1 MQKNYISGCS
11 KYMKNLIIVE
21 SPAKART
28 ISAFLGRNY
37 KVVAS
42 KGHIRDLPKSS
53 FGITVDENGLFVPKY
68 SISRDVNPVVKEL
81 KKLAKEAE
89 TIYIATD
96 EDREGEAIGWH
107 IAMAIKKDPES
118 LPRIVFHEITK
129 TAIQHALDNPRKIDM
144 DSVNAQQARRLLD
157 RIVGY
162 KLSPLLASKIQKGL
176 SAGRVQSS
184 SLKIVVEKEREIKAF
199 KPEEYWTIEGLFEK
213 SIESSIYAFDGE
225 KMDKMSIK
233 NEARATEITQ
243 SAVKEN
249 FVVESLEKKE
259 RKSKTPAPFMTSTLQ
274 QAAST
279 QLGFSPK
286 KTMMVAQKLYEGV
299 KTDQGN
305 MGLITYMRT
314 DSMNLAKE
322 AVETAREYIDS
333 NFGADYLPAK
343 AKSYVTSSKGAQEAH
358 EAIRPTRVD
367 FPPIVAKDYLGADE
381 FKLYRLIYNR
391 FLACQMTEARLES
404 QTLLFKGEKSTF
416 KASGRKLLFDGF
428 YKVTGY
434 SEKDKLLPDLKKGQK
449 VILDD
454 IKPEQHFTE
463 PPARYNE
470 ASLIKKLESL
480 GIGRPSTYAPT
491 ITILQTRKYIELEK
505 KRIHPTEVAFTVI
518 EMLEEHFAEIVDSSF
533 TSNMEADL
541 DKIDEGKED
550 WQKVL
555 SDFYEPFMKKIANG
569 KEKIKSL
576 KMAEPTGEMCPKCG
590 HELLKRKGR
599 YGEFIACG
607 NFPKC
612 KYTTDLEG
620 NAPPEPEKTD
630 RPCEKCGEM
639 MVIKDSRRGKFY
651 ACSAYPKCKNAQPL
665 IPPRELDVP
674 CPKCGS
680 KLHEKEGKRGKFY
693 GCSNYP
699 KCRFISNGEPQD
711 RKCPEC
717 DSMVVHKVLK
727 TGEIYDC
734 IDKKCKWSEAVP
746 KEKQKGLPV
755 AKEDEKKQEE
765 KSE

>member
-1 MQKNYISGCS
+1 MLKKIIYWCIE
-11 KYMKNLIIVE
+11 YMKNLIIVE

-28 ISAFLGRNY
+28 ISTFLGKNY

-53 FGITVDENGLFVPKY
+53 FGITIDEDGKFVPKY
-68 SISRDVNPVVKEL
+68 SIPREVNPIVKEL

-96 EDREGEAIGWH
+96 EDREGEAIGYH

-129 TAIQHALDNPRKIDM
+129 TAIKKALNNPRKIDM

-157 RIVGY
+157 RMVGY

-184 SLKIVVEKEREIKAF
+184 SLKIVVDREREIRAF
-199 KPEEYWTIEGLFEK
+199 KPEEYWTIDGIFEK
-213 SIESSIYAFDGE
+213 SIESSIYAFDGT
-225 KMDKMSIK
+225 KLDKMSIK
-233 NEARATEITQ
+233 NKEMANSIVQ
-243 SAVKEN
+243 SAIKEN
-249 FVVESLEKKE
+249 FVVEALEKKE
-259 RKSKTPAPFMTSTLQ
+259 RRSKTPPPFMTSTLQ
-274 QAAST
+274 QSAST

-299 KTDQGN
+299 KTNKGN
-305 MGLITYMRT
+305 MGVITYMRT

-322 AVETAREYIDS
+322 AVESAREYIAS
-333 NFGADYLPAK
+333 NFGADYLPKK

-358 EAIRPTRVD
+358 EAIRPTMVE
-367 FPPIVAKDYLGADE
+367 FTPLIAKDYLSADE

-391 FLACQMTEARLES
+391 FLASQMTEARLES
-404 QTLLFKGEKSTF
+404 QTILFKGERSTF

-428 YKVTGY
+428 YRVTGY
-434 SEKDKLLPDLKKGQK
+434 NEKDKLLPELKRGQK
-449 VILDD
+449 VTLDD
-454 IKPEQHFTE
+454 IKPQQHFTE
-463 PPARYNE
+463 PPPRYNE

-491 ITILQTRKYIELEK
+491 ITILQQRKYIEIKK
-505 KRIHPTEVAFTVI
+505 KRIHPTEIAFTVV
-518 EMLEEHFAEIVDSSF
+518 EMLEEHFSEIVDSAF

-541 DKIDEGKED
+541 DKIGEGKLD

-555 SDFYEPFMKKIANG
+555 ADFYEPFMKKISDG
-569 KEKIKSL
+569 KEKIKS
-576 KMAEPTGEMCPKCG
+576 KKIAIPTGEMCPKCG
-590 HELLKRKGR
+590 HELLRRKGR

-620 NAPPEPEKTD
+620 NTPPEPQKTD
-630 RPCEKCGEM
+630 KVCDKCGEM

-665 IPPRELDVP
+665 VPPRELDVP

-680 KLHEKEGKRGKFY
+680 KLYEKEGKRGKFY

-699 KCRFISNGEPQD
+699 KCRFISNGEPLD
-711 RKCPEC
+711 IKCPEC
-717 DSMVVHKVLK
+717 ESIVVHKVLK
-727 TGEIYDC
+727 RGEVYEC
-734 IDKKCKWSEAVP
+734 INKKCKWSEPVP
-746 KEKQKGLPV
+746 TDKLKNRPKI
-755 AKEDEKKQEE
+755 D
-765 KSE
+765 S

>member
-1 MQKNYISGCS
+1 
-11 KYMKNLIIVE
+11 MKNLIIVE

-28 ISAFLGRNY
+28 ISAFLGKNY
-37 KVVAS
+37 KVIAS

-53 FGITVDENGLFVPKY
+53 FGITVDEDGLFVPKY
-68 SISRDVNPVVKEL
+68 SISRDVNPIVKEL

-89 TIYIATD
+89 TVYIATD
-96 EDREGEAIGWH
+96 EDREGEAIGYH
-107 IAMAIKKDPES
+107 IAMAIKKDPAS

-129 TAIQHALDNPRKIDM
+129 TAIQHALNNPRKLDM

-184 SLKIVVEKEREIKAF
+184 TLKIVVDREREIKAF
-199 KPEEYWTIEGLFEK
+199 KPEEYWTIDGLFEK
-213 SIESSIYAFDGE
+213 NIDSSIYSFEGN
-225 KMDKMSIK
+225 KLDKMSIK
-233 NEARATEITQ
+233 NEAMATEIVQ

-259 RKSKTPAPFMTSTLQ
+259 RKSKTPPPFMTSTLQ

-299 KTDQGN
+299 KTDKGN
-305 MGLITYMRT
+305 MGVITYMRT
-314 DSMNLAKE
+314 DSLNLAKE
-322 AVETAREYIDS
+322 AVESAREYIQS
-333 NFGADYLPAK
+333 NFGDDYLPAK
-343 AKSYVTSSKGAQEAH
+343 AKNYNTKSKGAQEAH

-367 FPPIVAKDYLGADE
+367 FSPVVAKDYLGADE

-404 QTLLFKGEKSTF
+404 QTLLFKGEKSVF

-428 YKVTGY
+428 YRVTGY
-434 SEKDKLLPDLKKGQK
+434 SDKDKLLPELKKGQE
-449 VILDD
+449 VTLDD
-454 IKPEQHFTE
+454 IKSEQHFTE

-491 ITILQTRKYIELEK
+491 VTILQTRKYIEIEK

-518 EMLEEHFAEIVDSSF
+518 EMLEEHFAEIVDSAF
-533 TSNMEADL
+533 TSNMEAKL
-541 DKIDEGKED
+541 DEVDEGKLD

-555 SDFYEPFMKKIANG
+555 ADFYEPFMKKIVEG
-569 KEKIKSL
+569 KEKIKSK
-576 KMAEPTGEMCPKCG
+576 KMAIPTGEMCPKCG
-590 HELLKRKGR
+590 HELLRRKGR

-665 IPPRELDVP
+665 VPPRELAIP

-699 KCRFISNGEPQD
+699 KCRFISNGEPQE

-717 DSMVVHKVLK
+717 ESMIVHKVLK
-727 TGEIYDC
+727 TGEVYEC
-734 IDKKCKWSEAVP
+734 IEKKCKFKEPVP
-746 KEKQKGLPV
+746 ADKLKGL
-755 AKEDEKKQEE
+755 ATEAEKETSKAEAE
-765 KSE
+765 